1 MTASQLVG
9 SAAVP
14 DNPTRTGLAD
24 VLGYIEEHVLRG
36 EEFAEAR
43 EAAFGRISK
52 EWDAPPV
59 ALMETA
65 LPADWATGIAP
76 LAAAPAADAGK
87 DEGPD
92 EEQLRQDAAR
102 ALLFDPT
109 PAEMALYPAMIA
121 EPTDGQRKLQ
131 VPPSRRPRAAPR

>member
-65 LPADWATGIAP
+65 LPADWVTGIAP
-76 LAAAPAADAGK
+76 LAAAPADACK
-87 DEGPD
+87 DEGLTRSSCGRMP
-92 EEQLRQDAAR
+92 RAR
-102 ALLFDPT
+102 CCST
-109 PAEMALYPAMIA
+109 
-121 EPTDGQRKLQ
+121 
-131 VPPSRRPRAAPR
+131 RRPRRWRSTPP